1 MISVELDE
9 MKPSVVLVLDSCG
22 ERASVALA
30 GLDGGLLA
38 EELLPVRAVSTRLL
52 AAIRLLMQRADI
64 SGADSLA
71 AVGVV
76 HGPGS
81 FTGVRVG
88 LAVAKGLAEA
98 ADLPMASV
106 SRLAVLAEAG
116 ADCDLCAIHAGRNEL
131 YVRVKDEHGVSERLL
146 NDTVLGA
153 LQPGAPI
160 TVDSEILAGRLL
172 AAEVGRQVAVREIT
186 AASAV
191 PLVLRQLAQGGCD
204 PGMVDANY
212 VRDESTIYRRPAS

>member
-1 MISVELDE
+1 MSVELDE

-52 AAIRLLMQRADI
+52 VAVRSLMESAGV
-64 SGADSLA
+64 SGVNSLA
-71 AVGVV
+71 ALGVV

-98 ADLPMASV
+98 ANLPLAAV
-106 SRLAVLAEAG
+106 SRLAVLAGAG
-116 ADCDLCAIHAGRNEL
+116 TDCDLCAVHAGRNEL
-131 YVRVKDEHGVSERLL
+131 YVRLKDEHGVSERLL
-146 NDTVLGA
+146 SDMALRA
-153 LQPGAPI
+153 LQPGASI
-160 TVDSEILAGRLL
+160 TVDSEMLAGRLL
-172 AAEVGRQVAVREIT
+172 AADRGRQVVVLEIT
-186 AASAV
+186 AASAI

-204 PGMVDANY
+204 VGMVDANY
-212 VRDESTIYRRPAS
+212 VRDESTIYRRPVL

>member
-1 MISVELDE
+1 MSVELDE

-30 GLDGGLLA
+30 GSDGRLLA
-38 EELLPVRAVSTRLL
+38 EERLPARAASTMLL
-52 AAIRLLMQRADI
+52 AAIRSLMQRAGV
-64 SGADSLA
+64 SSVNSLA

-98 ADLPMASV
+98 AELPLAVV

-116 ADCDLCAIHAGRNEL
+116 ADCDLCAVQAGRNEL
-131 YVRVKDEHGVSERLL
+131 YVRVKDEHGASERLL
-146 NDTVLGA
+146 SDMALRA
-153 LQPGAPI
+153 LQPGASI
-160 TVDSEILAGRLL
+160 TVDSEMLAGRLL
-172 AAEVGRQVAVREIT
+172 AADAGRQVIREIT

-204 PGMVDANY
+204 VGMVDANY
-212 VRDESTIYRRPAS
+212 VRDESTIYRRPAL